1 MEESILKGT
10 EEENVRTY
18 LEDLQ
23 KKDPR
28 DMKSPIMRSPVLSQ
42 NITVVIG
49 SAFLIWDWALGH
61 PLLQIMPDGR
71 ITAI

>member
-18 LEDLQ
+18 LEDMQ

-28 DMKSPIMRSPVLSQ
+28 DMKSPIAPNL
-42 NITVVIG
+42 
-49 SAFLIWDWALGH
+49 
-61 PLLQIMPDGR
+61 
-71 ITAI
+71 